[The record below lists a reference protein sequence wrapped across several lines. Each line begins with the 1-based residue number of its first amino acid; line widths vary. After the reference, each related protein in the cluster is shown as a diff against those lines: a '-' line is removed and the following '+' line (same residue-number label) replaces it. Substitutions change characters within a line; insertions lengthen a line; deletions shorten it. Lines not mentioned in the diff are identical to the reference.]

1 MKLIDIKN
9 LTFEYF
15 RRDMDGNVEEIVE
28 ALKYLGNLKIEYTI
42 EIAKVIIE
50 DVFNNL

>member
-15 RRDMDGNVEEIVE
+15 RRDTEENVEEIVE
-28 ALKYLGNLKIEYTI
+28 ALQN
-42 EIAKVIIE
+42 V
-50 DVFNNL
+50 